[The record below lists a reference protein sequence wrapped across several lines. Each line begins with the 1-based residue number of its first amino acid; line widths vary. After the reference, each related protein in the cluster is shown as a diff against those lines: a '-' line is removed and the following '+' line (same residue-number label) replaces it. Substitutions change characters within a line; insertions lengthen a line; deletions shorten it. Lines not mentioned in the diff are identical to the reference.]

1 MVDKANSILV
11 VGFASLE
18 MEAVIE
24 EHKRRKVDHQIFIL
38 VCESLF
44 LLFVLSKLQLPLQSL
59 QCLLPEFYCNSSS
72 FFISF
77 GTFLISPVSVPMVM
91 FQMPCLM
98 LEGSLYFFFILNHII
113 KYTLILNSQ
122 IFIFPNQTLQ
132 IHQVV

>member
-44 LLFVLSKLQLPLQSL
+44 LLFVLAKLQLPLQSL
-59 QCLLPEFYCNSSS
+59 
-72 FFISF
+72 
-77 GTFLISPVSVPMVM
+77 
-91 FQMPCLM
+91 
-98 LEGSLYFFFILNHII
+98 
-113 KYTLILNSQ
+113 
-122 IFIFPNQTLQ
+122 
-132 IHQVV
+132 